1 MGLDE
6 LILIAHSFTR
16 WSVLVLSLVA
26 ALTAL
31 AGWAVGRDFL
41 ARDRAVAR
49 LFVASVDLQLLLGL
63 TLYFGVSPLARAAR
77 TVWSSLG
84 FSALWADP
92 ELRFIGVIHPALALL
107 AAFVAHAGWVAARR
121 TDRPGER
128 HARVAVAAAVALA
141 IFLAA
146 VPWPFLGHE
155 RPWVRF

>member
-1 MGLDE
+1 MSLDE

-16 WSVLVLSLVA
+16 WSVLVLSGVA
-26 ALTAL
+26 ALAGLMAWL
-31 AGWAVGRDFL
+31 AGRDFL
-41 ARDRAVAR
+41 ARDRAIAR
-49 LFVASVDLQLLLGL
+49 LFVASVDLQLLLGA

-77 TVWSSLG
+77 AVWASQG
-84 FSALWADP
+84 FSALWADR
-92 ELRFIGVIHPALALL
+92 ELRFIGIIHPLLALL

-121 TDRPGER
+121 TDRASER
-128 HARVAVAAAVALA
+128 HRRVAAAAAVSLA